1 MVSGSASTG
10 VVPLVGLGTFP
21 VGVVVA
27 DSVVAV
33 VSPDTG
39 SEAIMVRPSVQRA
52 SGTVEDGT
60 GVVVA
65 TFVAAARGLVFLVVG
80 VLVAIGDSGVVFL
93 TTVVV
98 GDGEVKISAVA
109 IVVPA
114 IVVTGRD
121 VASIVAV
128 TSGVAVTVVGVFV
141 PFVVAGVVTTEVT
154 TVVDA
159 SAVAVVTAWV
169 AAAGAVGVGV
179 GSLSSS
185 SHMALPVR
193 PPVLRRNKAC
203 TLINDSIRSIGIFL
217 STHWLSSNPLL
228 GHDLSLPAMRLLWK
242 ALSLVRSSG
251 WFFPH
256 GETLPSSNSGG
267 LGCSR

>member
-1 MVSGSASTG
+1 MPA
-10 VVPLVGLGTFP
+10 
-21 VGVVVA
+21 VVVT
-27 DSVVAV
+27 S
-33 VSPDTG
+33 
-39 SEAIMVRPSVQRA
+39 
-52 SGTVEDGT
+52 
-60 GVVVA
+60 
-65 TFVAAARGLVFLVVG
+65 
-80 VLVAIGDSGVVFL
+80 
-93 TTVVV
+93 
-98 GDGEVKISAVA
+98 
-109 IVVPA
+109 
-114 IVVTGRD
+114 RD

-154 TVVDA
+154 TVVEA
-159 SAVAVVTAWV
+159 AVVTAWV

-179 GSLSSS
+179 GSVSSS

-193 PPVLRRNKAC
+193 PPVLDSNKIC
-203 TLINDSIRSIGIFL
+203 TPISDNMYSTGMFV

-242 ALSLVRSSG
+242 ALSLVLSSG

-256 GETLPSSNSGG
+256 GDTLPSSNSGG